1 MAGVIKGVL
10 KEELNNSIRM
20 KKGYERELK
29 KLPPGNIAI
38 KKIRGGYYK
47 YRVKREGRKVR
58 FQYLGKAS
66 KEDWEKRREAKGI
79 RAKYKNL
86 LSQVKKQIRYLKGA
100 LRGKEAI

>member
-10 KEELNNSIRM
+10 KEELGNSQAM
-20 KKGYERELK
+20 KKSYERELK

-38 KKIRGGYYK
+38 KKIKGNFYA
-47 YRVKREGRKVR
+47 YRVKREGKHVK
-58 FQYLGKAS
+58 FVYVGKSSQAKYDQFLKA
-66 KEDWEKRREAKGI
+66 KEI

-86 LSQVKKQIRYLKGA
+86 LSKAKKQVRYLKGA